1 MEDVALKAKDIRIED
16 MLQCRPDLG
25 SVSLL
30 DSRTLLLNTEAI
42 GNLRKDLIHNLGYER
57 AKGFLL
63 RYGRQ
68 VGVND
73 GLSVKKNLRIDDVT
87 EALIAGAS
95 LFTLEGF
102 GRVEHTKVEYD
113 PENRTLIKNGR
124 FINSFEAEEHIRCFG
139 LHNEPVCWMLIGH
152 ATGYCSSVSGEDV
165 YFIETKCVGKG
176 DPCCEFEGK
185 TFAQWGGSQF
195 SELRYYE
202 DRKIIEEL
210 EFANKR
216 IREQN
221 ESLSRSLDMHY
232 ELYQLALRED
242 GFDGITEKL
251 AKIVGGTV
259 VLFNRRI
266 EVISHNKTAN
276 REGQTE
282 IIQAMMNRIG
292 ENLSYHT
299 KPDIRFADR
308 VSPLAIHKQQELQC
322 VILPIFSGRELL
334 GFVAATAERRVNLMN
349 EISILLHRSTDI
361 YSAEFLRQKR
371 IRTIE
376 NEYRQDFIDSLFN
389 KKYSS
394 AKALEDW
401 GERLGF
407 NIKDPYFVIVVHL
420 QMRNGEPKSE
430 ISAMIKADV
439 KKNLERLLK
448 IRFGSML
455 CAENEKALVVLLPA
469 LHSKPAV
476 AEMLKQYMLAVH
488 SAEYHL
494 LFGISEVSHSIEAGS
509 QAFTQAKKA
518 LKVLQTFEKKN
529 EVLFFDE
536 LGVLAILLDVK
547 EPSDLIDFMKEK
559 LGRIIAYDET
569 YESDLVATL
578 EYFLLSESNQKAS
591 EAANLS
597 LSGFKYRI
605 NLIKD
610 LGYDLQSTESRFD
623 LLLAL
628 KIYRLYQVE

>member
-1 MEDVALKAKDIRIED
+1 
-16 MLQCRPDLG
+16 ML
-25 SVSLL
+25 
-30 DSRTLLLNTEAI
+30 
-42 GNLRKDLIHNLGYER
+42 
-57 AKGFLL
+57 F
-63 RYGRQ
+63 
-68 VGVND
+68 
-73 GLSVKKNLRIDDVT
+73 
-87 EALIAGAS
+87 
-95 LFTLEGF
+95 
-102 GRVEHTKVEYD
+102 
-113 PENRTLIKNGR
+113 
-124 FINSFEAEEHIRCFG
+124 
-139 LHNEPVCWMLIGH
+139 
-152 ATGYCSSVSGEDV
+152 
-165 YFIETKCVGKG
+165 
-176 DPCCEFEGK
+176 
-185 TFAQWGGSQF
+185 
-195 SELRYYE
+195 
-202 DRKIIEEL
+202 
-210 EFANKR
+210 
-216 IREQN
+216 
-221 ESLSRSLDMHY
+221 RS
-232 ELYQLALRED
+232 
-242 GFDGITEKL
+242 
-251 AKIVGGTV
+251 
-259 VLFNRRI
+259 
-266 EVISHNKTAN
+266 
-276 REGQTE
+276 
-282 IIQAMMNRIG
+282 
-292 ENLSYHT
+292 
-299 KPDIRFADR
+299 
-308 VSPLAIHKQQELQC
+308 
-322 VILPIFSGRELL
+322 
-334 GFVAATAERRVNLMN
+334 
-349 EISILLHRSTDI
+349 
-361 YSAEFLRQKR
+361 
-371 IRTIE
+371 TIE

-420 QMRNGEPKSE
+420 QMRNSEPESE